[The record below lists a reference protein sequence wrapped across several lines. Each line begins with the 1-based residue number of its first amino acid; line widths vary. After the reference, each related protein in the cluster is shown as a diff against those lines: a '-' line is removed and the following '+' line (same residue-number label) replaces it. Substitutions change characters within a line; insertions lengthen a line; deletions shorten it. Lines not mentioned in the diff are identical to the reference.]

1 MIFFSELGGW
11 ITSVYRTE
19 LSRFR
24 AVSLLLVYSLCHGL
38 LGALSSTCFVTDFRV
53 WGRLVGMPQRDQALQ
68 HMLVPSVLGGFSR
81 SLSVRDWEPYEV
93 DAIAVGAML
102 PSSEMSGRAFT

>member
-1 MIFFSELGGW
+1 MIFFSMLGGLDLVR
-11 ITSVYRTE
+11 IQGGALAFSRRLSFVY
-19 LSRFR
+19 L
-24 AVSLLLVYSLCHGL
+24 LCHGL
-38 LGALSSTCFVTDFRV
+38 PGALSSTCFVTDFRV
-53 WGRLVGMPQRDQALQ
+53 WGSLFGMPQRDQALQ

-102 PSSEMSGRAFT
+102 PSSEVSCRAFT